1 MTMATI
7 LIVEDD
13 SDIRDILKTYLLVEH
28 YEIHEAQNLHEM
40 SVELEKTKPDIILLD
55 IMLPDGDSI
64 DEIPFLRSRLP
75 SVGIIVISA
84 RGTDRDK
91 IFGIDSGADDY
102 IAKPFNPREIVS
114 RVRALLKR
122 LSHDDK
128 TMTFDTLT
136 INPENYE
143 VSMNEE
149 NLDLTV
155 KEFEILH
162 LLASHPKKVFSRSE
176 LIDRIWYDDDYI
188 SDRVIDVHISAIR
201 TKIGKNW
208 IKTIRNAGYKFN
220 KKAGEKP
227 T

>member
-1 MTMATI
+1 MSSI

-28 YEIHEAQNLHEM
+28 YEIYEAQSLHEM
-40 SVELEKTKPDIILLD
+40 TIELEKTKSDIIFLD
-55 IMLPDGDSI
+55 IMLTDGDSI
-64 DEIPFLRSRLP
+64 DEIPFLRSKYP

-102 IAKPFNPREIVS
+102 ISKPFNPREVVS

-122 LSHDDK
+122 ISQGDK
-128 TMTFDTLT
+128 TMEFDGLK

-143 VSMNEE
+143 VSLDDE

-155 KEFEILH
+155 KEFEILF
-162 LLASHPKKVFSRSE
+162 LLASHPKKVFSRGE

-188 SDRVIDVHISAIR
+188 SDRVIDVHVSAIR
-201 TKIGKNW
+201 NKVGKDW
-208 IKTIRNAGYKFN
+208 IKTVRNAGYKFN
-220 KKAGEKP
+220 KKAGEKM

>member
-1 MTMATI
+1 MASI

-28 YEIHEAQNLHEM
+28 FEITEAQNLHEM
-40 SVELEKTKPDIILLD
+40 TVELEKSKPDIILLD
-55 IMLPDGDSI
+55 IMLPDGDSV
-64 DEIPFLRSRLP
+64 DEIPFLRSKYPAL
-75 SVGIIVISA
+75 GIIIISA
-84 RGTDRDK
+84 RGTDRDR

-102 IAKPFNPREIVS
+102 IPKPFNPREVVS

-122 LSHDDK
+122 ISHEDK
-128 TMTFDTLT
+128 TMTYGELK

-143 VSMNEE
+143 VIMNDE

-155 KEFEILH
+155 KEFEILY
-162 LLASHPKKVFSRSE
+162 LLASHPKKVFSRTE

-188 SDRVIDVHISAIR
+188 SDRVIDVHVSAIR
-201 TKIGKNW
+201 TKVGKEW
-208 IKTIRNAGYKFN
+208 IKTLRNAGYKFN
-220 KKAGEKP
+220 KKAGEQP

>member
-1 MTMATI
+1 MTSI

-28 YEIHEAQNLHEM
+28 YDIAEAQNLHEM
-40 SVELEKTKPDIILLD
+40 TIQLEKKKPDIILLD

-64 DEIPFLRSRLP
+64 DEIPFIRSRYP

-102 IAKPFNPREIVS
+102 ISKPFNPREVVS

-128 TMTFDTLT
+128 TMVFDTLS

-201 TKIGKNW
+201 NKIGKDW

-220 KKAGEKP
+220 KKVGEKP
-227 T
+227 Q

>member
-1 MTMATI
+1 MASI

-64 DEIPFLRSRLP
+64 DEIPFLRSRFP

-102 IAKPFNPREIVS
+102 ISKPFNPREVVS

-122 LSHDDK
+122 ISQDEK
-128 TMTFDTLT
+128 TMTFGSLT

-201 TKIGKNW
+201 NKIGKDW

>member
-1 MTMATI
+1 MSSI

-28 YEIHEAQNLHEM
+28 YEIREAQNLHEM
-40 SVELEKTKPDIILLD
+40 TLELEKTKPDIILLD

-64 DEIPFLRSRLP
+64 DEIPYIRTKYP
-75 SVGIIVISA
+75 SLGIIVISA
-84 RGTDRDK
+84 RGTDRDR

-102 IAKPFNPREIVS
+102 IPKPFNPREVIS

-122 LSHDDK
+122 ISHDDK
-128 TMTFDTLT
+128 SMIFGPLL

-143 VSMNEE
+143 VSMDDD
-149 NLDLTV
+149 NLELTV
-155 KEFEILH
+155 KEFEILY
-162 LLASHPKKVFSRSE
+162 LLATHPKKVFSRGE

-188 SDRVIDVHISAIR
+188 SDRVIDVHVSAIR
-201 TKIGKNW
+201 NKIGKEW

-220 KKAGEKP
+220 KKAGEKM

>member
-1 MTMATI
+1 MASI

-28 YEIHEAQNLHEM
+28 YDIAEAQNLHEM
-40 SVELEKTKPDIILLD
+40 SIELEKKKPDIVLLD

-64 DEIPFLRSRLP
+64 DEIPFIRSRYP

-102 IAKPFNPREIVS
+102 ISKPFNPREVVS

-128 TMTFDTLT
+128 TMVFDTLS

-201 TKIGKNW
+201 NKIGKDW

-220 KKAGEKP
+220 KKVGEKP
-227 T
+227 Q

>member
-1 MTMATI
+1 MASI

-28 YEIHEAQNLHEM
+28 YDIAEAQNLHEM
-40 SVELEKTKPDIILLD
+40 SIELEKKKPDIVLLD

-64 DEIPFLRSRLP
+64 DEIPFIRSRYP

-102 IAKPFNPREIVS
+102 ISKPFNPREVVS

-128 TMTFDTLT
+128 TMVFDTLS

-201 TKIGKNW
+201 NKIGKDW

-220 KKAGEKP
+220 KKAGDKP
-227 T
+227 Q

>member
-1 MTMATI
+1 
-7 LIVEDD
+7 
-13 SDIRDILKTYLLVEH
+13 
-28 YEIHEAQNLHEM
+28 
-40 SVELEKTKPDIILLD
+40 
-55 IMLPDGDSI
+55 
-64 DEIPFLRSRLP
+64 
-75 SVGIIVISA
+75 
-84 RGTDRDK
+84 
-91 IFGIDSGADDY
+91 
-102 IAKPFNPREIVS
+102 
-114 RVRALLKR
+114 
-122 LSHDDK
+122 
-128 TMTFDTLT
+128 
-136 INPENYE
+136 
-143 VSMNEE
+143 MNEE

-201 TKIGKNW
+201 NKIGKDW